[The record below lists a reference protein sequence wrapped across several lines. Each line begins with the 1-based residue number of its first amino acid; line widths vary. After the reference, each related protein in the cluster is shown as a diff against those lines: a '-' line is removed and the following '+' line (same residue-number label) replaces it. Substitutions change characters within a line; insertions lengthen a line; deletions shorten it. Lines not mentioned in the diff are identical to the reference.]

1 MAVNLYSSNDC
12 FLDPLKRK
20 WKTEKNVWQIISM
33 SESSRVK
40 CGWCSCCAKLH
51 FFTGFVIVWKR
62 NKHNCDSYRSDTQQQ
77 CEQPLF
83 PLSQSISHAHRCTC
97 AFIQVTL
104 EALFTR
110 NNQQQKLS
118 LSILRWTQP
127 ITDHILWNVLLATFS
142 SVYVT
147 LSHTMKP
154 HPFTLSPPLPV
165 PFCHLPGSLSQFF
178 TYLSPF
184 PRLERG
190 TTGA

>member
-1 MAVNLYSSNDC
+1 MEN
-12 FLDPLKRK
+12 
-20 WKTEKNVWQIISM
+20 WKKNVWQIISM

-40 CGWCSCCAKLH
+40 CGWCSCCAKLKCLQGLWLCGGEISA
-51 FFTGFVIVWKR
+51 TVTVV
-62 NKHNCDSYRSDTQQQ
+62 DPARSNYVSSH
-77 CEQPLF
+77 CFLCHKVF
-83 PLSQSISHAHRCTC
+83 PTLTVGTCT
-97 AFIQVTL
+97 FIQVTL

-127 ITDHILWNVLLATFS
+127 ITDHILWNVLLAPFS
-142 SVYVT
+142 SGYVT

-154 HPFTLSPPLPV
+154 HSLTLSLPLPM